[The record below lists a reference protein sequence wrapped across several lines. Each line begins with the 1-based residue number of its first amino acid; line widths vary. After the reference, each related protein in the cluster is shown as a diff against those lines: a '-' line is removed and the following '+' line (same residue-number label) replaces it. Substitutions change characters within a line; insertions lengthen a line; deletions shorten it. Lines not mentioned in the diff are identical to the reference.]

1 MVFEGSPMSASGYSR
16 VCGDCTDF
24 CSWMP
29 GESNE
34 YYVNSYITTC
44 FDKENF
50 VKQQVMSIS
59 ISSLFSSQKMLFQ
72 VEGGQGRDEKGG
84 EEKIEE
90 EQQQQEEVE
99 QQQQQQQLEQQ
110 QQQLGRQQLQEE
122 QEQQQQLEQQEQQ
135 QLGVEEGEYEEEGGG
150 IDDPTVADMSGAE
163 GGASEARDVENVQ
176 ILEEG
181 EGEGLEGGG
190 DELETVERW
199 GGGGEEN
206 PVAAGAVEYGDYLK
220 RRRKKRKRKRDIL
233 VEQYAE

>member
-1 MVFEGSPMSASGYSR
+1 
-16 VCGDCTDF
+16 
-24 CSWMP
+24 
-29 GESNE
+29 
-34 YYVNSYITTC
+34 
-44 FDKENF
+44 
-50 VKQQVMSIS
+50 
-59 ISSLFSSQKMLFQ
+59 MLFQ
-72 VEGGQGRDEKGG
+72 VEGSQGRDGKEG

-90 EQQQQEEVE
+90 EQQQQEFE
-99 QQQQQQQLEQQ
+99 QQQQQQQQQQQRLEKQ

-190 DELETVERW
+190 DGLDTVERW
-199 GGGGEEN
+199 GGGEEN

-220 RRRKKRKRKRDIL
+220 RRRRKRKRDIL